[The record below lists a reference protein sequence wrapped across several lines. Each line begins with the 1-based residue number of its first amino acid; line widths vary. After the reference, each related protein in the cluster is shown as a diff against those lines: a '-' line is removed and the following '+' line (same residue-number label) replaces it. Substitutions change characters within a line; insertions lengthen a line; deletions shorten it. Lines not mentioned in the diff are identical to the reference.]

1 MSPPKDKSL
10 AGEEIIGQHGRDSV
24 SAHEIS
30 MKQPLND
37 TNTGEFVKRFF
48 LLILFG
54 LIVAVFII
62 ALQFWCVVFAGVMLG
77 IFLSRISHYVE
88 RLSGASYRISLACV
102 LAASVVL
109 VTASV
114 FLVFPRFFEQLS
126 GLSEQL
132 TSAVDD
138 VVARTKE
145 WSWMDGLADQMPKLS
160 GQLFGSL
167 DATAILGGVFS
178 SVGAAGTAMFLV
190 LFIGLF
196 LAIDPQLYRRGV
208 LLLCPP
214 KHRPRASEVLNASSE
229 TLWWWTVGRLI
240 AMTAIGVMT
249 GIGLWFLGV
258 PMAFTLGGIAGLVS
272 FVPTIG
278 AVLAIIPALLL
289 SFQQGSWTPVYVLAL
304 YLAVQAVENNLLTP
318 VVQQKAVKIPPV
330 MLIVAQVLMGILVG
344 VVGVVIATPLTA
356 LLIELV
362 RELYVEESPSE

>member
-1 MSPPKDKSL
+1 MNETHRRESHGCSKSYEN
-10 AGEEIIGQHGRDSV
+10 G
-24 SAHEIS
+24 
-30 MKQPLND
+30 MKHSLHD
-37 TNTGEFVKRFF
+37 TNTAEFVKRLF

-54 LIVAVFII
+54 LIVAVLVI

-77 IFLSRISHYVE
+77 IFLSRISRYVE

-102 LAASVVL
+102 LAAFVML
-109 VTASV
+109 VTAG
-114 FLVFPRFFEQLS
+114 FFFVFPRFGEQLA
-126 GLSEQL
+126 GLSKEL
-132 TSAVDD
+132 TSAIDD
-138 VVARTKE
+138 VVARTRE

-160 GQLFGSL
+160 GQLLGGL

-178 SVGAAGTAMFLV
+178 SVWAAGTAMFLV
-190 LFIGLF
+190 LFVGLF
-196 LAIDPQLYRRGV
+196 LAIDPQLYQQGV

-240 AMTAIGVMT
+240 AMTVIGAMT

-258 PMAFTLGGIAGLVS
+258 PMAITLGIIAGLVS

-289 SFQQGSWTPVYVLAL
+289 SFQQGPWTPLYVLTL
-304 YLAVQAVENNLLTP
+304 YLAVQAFEGNVLTP
-318 VVQQKAVKIPPV
+318 IVQQKAVRIPPV
-330 MLIVAQVLMGILVG
+330 VLIVAQVLMGILVG
-344 VVGVVIATPLTA
+344 IVGVVIATPLTA

-362 RELYVEESPSE
+362 RELYVEDSPSE